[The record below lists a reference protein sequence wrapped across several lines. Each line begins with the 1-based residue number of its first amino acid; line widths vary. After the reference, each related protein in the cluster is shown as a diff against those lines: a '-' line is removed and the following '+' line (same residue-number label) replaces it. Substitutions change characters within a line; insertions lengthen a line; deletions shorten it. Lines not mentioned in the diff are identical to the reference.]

1 MSSPGPYSGLSEA
14 AMANAAGESN
24 DGVLKLDF
32 DRRFVLRRLQRRQ
45 SNRGCQMKFS
55 DVICNV
61 RGDDMRQL
69 LQALGMGY
77 PP

>member
-1 MSSPGPYSGLSEA
+1 MCSAATNRSQWIRVAYS
-14 AMANAAGESN
+14 AG
-24 DGVLKLDF
+24 K
-32 DRRFVLRRLQRRQ
+32 

-55 DVICNV
+55 NVICNV
-61 RGDDMRQL
+61 RSGDMRQL